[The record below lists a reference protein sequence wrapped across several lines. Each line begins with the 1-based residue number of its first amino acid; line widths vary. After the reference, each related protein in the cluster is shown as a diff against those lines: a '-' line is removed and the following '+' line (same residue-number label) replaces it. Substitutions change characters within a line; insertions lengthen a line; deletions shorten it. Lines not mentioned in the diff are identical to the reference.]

1 MHPPLRDYWDLCEKL
16 WRERPG
22 RVMDLLVGSLD
33 KLMIFLMCFFLV
45 CIDLMYTRSTCGT
58 EACITTDQ
66 MKINKFYNTHLD

>member
-1 MHPPLRDYWDLCEKL
+1 
-16 WRERPG
+16 
-22 RVMDLLVGSLD
+22 MDLLVGSLD